1 MSYYI
6 DQKYV
11 SLISHRVRNFKR
23 KSNSLWNFSCPYC
36 GDSQKNKS
44 KARGFVYKTK
54 NDLFYKCHNCGM
66 GTTLGKLI
74 EYLDPKLYSEYT
86 LERYRE
92 GRTGGGTVVS
102 NPEFNFITPKFK
114 KRSKLPEGIT
124 SFEDLDSGHPAHKI
138 FSERGLPREHWKS
151 IYYCSNFFEFTN
163 KLVPGKFPSL
173 EGDHPRMVIP
183 FFDEDGE
190 MFAYQGRAFGNEK
203 PKYYTIILDESKPK
217 IYGLDRLNKSEECFV
232 VEGPLDSLFLPNSIA
247 VAQSD
252 LRVPYDKSLCTL
264 VPDNEP
270 RNKEIVRQIEQF
282 IDDGYRVVLWPK
294 DIEEKDINDMVRSG
308 MSQEEILDI
317 IHKNTHQGLVAKTNF
332 VHWKKI

>member
-11 SLISHRVRNFKR
+11 QLISHRVRNFKR
-23 KSNSLWNFSCPYC
+23 KGSDLWNFSCPYC

-44 KARGFVYKTK
+44 KARGFVYRQK
-54 NDLFYKCHNCGM
+54 NDLYYKCHNCSM
-66 GTTLGKLI
+66 STTVGKLI
-74 EYLDPKLYSEYT
+74 EYIDADLHAEYV

-92 GRTGGGTVVS
+92 GRTGKDTFVP
-102 NPEFNFITPKFK
+102 NPKFDFAPVKFKPMK
-114 KRSKLPEGIT
+114 KIPDGIT
-124 SFEDLDSGHPAHKI
+124 SFEELDSGHPAHTI
-138 FSERGLPREHWKS
+138 FSQRGIPREHWKS

-163 KLVPGKFPSL
+163 SLIPNKYPSL
-173 EGDHPRMVIP
+173 EGDHPRMIIP

-203 PKYYTIILDESKPK
+203 PKYYTIILDETKPK
-217 IYGLDRLNKSEECFV
+217 IFGLDRLQKDKEYFV
-232 VEGPLDSLFLPNSIA
+232 VEGPIDSLFLPNTIA

-270 RNKEIVRQIEQF
+270 RNKEIVRQIEKF
-282 IDDGYRVVLWPK
+282 IDEGYRVTLWPHTIK
-294 DIEEKDINDMVRSG
+294 YKDINDMVDGG
-308 MSQEEILDI
+308 MTQDEILEI
-317 IHKNTHQGLVAKTNF
+317 IHTHTYQGLVAKTNF
-332 VHWKKI
+332 VNWKKI